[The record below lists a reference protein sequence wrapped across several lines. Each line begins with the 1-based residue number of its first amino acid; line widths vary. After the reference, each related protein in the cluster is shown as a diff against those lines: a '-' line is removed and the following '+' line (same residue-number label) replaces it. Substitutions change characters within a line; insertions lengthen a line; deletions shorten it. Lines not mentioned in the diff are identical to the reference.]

1 MLGVSQQCSGGDDDG
16 GTNFDPHFRYL
27 VSPNALTLFS
37 SLPSISLLGTTIG
50 GRYCHCYMHG
60 RGGGDC
66 RSPLYSTHSHTIIPL
81 PSSLSKSI
89 QTERSRLFSRG
100 IFHYDQT
107 FTRVIIMD
115 LPSLP
120 SHLFCP
126 ISLSTRCCNKES
138 HLQQRRSL
146 HVLHVSPTY
155 QSTYPIFTL
164 PFPFNFAAGRPTH
177 CDCEPRLAADCS
189 VTHDTPLFLLF
200 LPPTNGRTDHGR
212 RGASEINESE
222 RRGEINLIKR
232 DFIST
237 DFLANV

>member
-1 MLGVSQQCSGGDDDG
+1 MRGGRRVVAVVLLQGQRIRGSVERVAAAAVVVMAWLQLHRLMMIQAVAPRRRYAAKIESCSELVTGGG

-27 VSPNALTLFS
+27 VSPNALTLFPP
-37 SLPSISLLGTTIG
+37 LPSISLLGTTIG

-107 FTRVIIMD
+107 FTRVIIMY

-120 SHLFCP
+120 F
-126 ISLSTRCCNKES
+126 
-138 HLQQRRSL
+138 
-146 HVLHVSPTY
+146 SP
-155 QSTYPIFTL
+155 
-164 PFPFNFAAGRPTH
+164 
-177 CDCEPRLAADCS
+177 
-189 VTHDTPLFLLF
+189 F
-200 LPPTNGRTDHGR
+200 LPDFV
-212 RGASEINESE
+212 INT
-222 RRGEINLIKR
+222 L
-232 DFIST
+232 
-237 DFLANV
+237 L

>member
-1 MLGVSQQCSGGDDDG
+1 MVQAVAPRRRYAAKIESCSELVTGGG

-60 RGGGDC
+60 RGDC

-120 SHLFCP
+120 FSPFFARFRYQHVVVTRNP
-126 ISLSTRCCNKES
+126 ICSSAGHSMSSMSLLPTQ
-138 HLQQRRSL
+138 LPTPY
-146 HVLHVSPTY
+146 SP
-155 QSTYPIFTL
+155 S
-164 PFPFNFAAGRPTH
+164 
-177 CDCEPRLAADCS
+177 
-189 VTHDTPLFLLF
+189 
-200 LPPTNGRTDHGR
+200 LPPPSHSILPPADQPTVTV
-212 RGASEINESE
+212 S
-222 RRGEINLIKR
+222 R
-232 DFIST
+232 D
-237 DFLANV
+237 

>member
-1 MLGVSQQCSGGDDDG
+1 MVQAVAPRRRYAAKIESCSELVTGGG

-115 LPSLP
+115 LPSLSL

-146 HVLHVSPTY
+146 HVL
-155 QSTYPIFTL
+155 
-164 PFPFNFAAGRPTH
+164 PTH
-177 CDCEPRLAADCS
+177 LP
-189 VTHDTPLFLLF
+189 TPYSPS
-200 LPPTNGRTDHGR
+200 LPPPSHSILPPADQPTVTV
-212 RGASEINESE
+212 S
-222 RRGEINLIKR
+222 R
-232 DFIST
+232 D
-237 DFLANV
+237 